1 MWYLPFPSVYRRSDH
16 LCLLHGTQNAMA
28 GAPYVKIKITGI
40 IKLKLLEG
48 REEAEELGAVAAHY
62 T

>member
-1 MWYLPFPSVYRRSDH
+1 MCYLPFPSVYPRSDH
-16 LCLLHGTQNAMA
+16 LCLLHGTQNATA

-48 REEAEELGAVAAHY
+48 REELGAVAAHY